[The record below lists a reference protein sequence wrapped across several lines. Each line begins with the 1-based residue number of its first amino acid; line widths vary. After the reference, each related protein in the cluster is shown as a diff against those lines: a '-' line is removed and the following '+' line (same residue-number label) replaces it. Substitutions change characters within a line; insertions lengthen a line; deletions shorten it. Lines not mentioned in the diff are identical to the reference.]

1 MADGINIF
9 VSGRTGTGKSHLVKQ
24 AIAACPRLLV
34 YLTKR
39 EDHGYPGVYFDGLN
53 EDRRLLLEWW
63 RWCEQ
68 RSRRF
73 RLVYRPKDPYDFSEF
88 NAICGLV
95 YACGSMHFVCEEIST
110 YVSPAIFRRT
120 GYALQ
125 FKTLITA
132 GRTRGVT
139 TWLLNQ
145 RPTGIPV
152 ELKSEA
158 RLAYLFHSN
167 EPADVE
173 YIETKFGAAAAEKL
187 AALQE
192 HEHVRWTESGDV
204 SVGKAGACL
213 Q

>member
-1 MADGINIF
+1 MAEGVNIF

-24 AIAACPRLLV
+24 AIADVPRLLV

-39 EDHGYPGVYFDGLN
+39 EDHGYAGVYFDAL
-53 EDRRLLLEWW
+53 EDENRRRMLKWW
-63 RWCEQ
+63 RFCEQ
-68 RSRRF
+68 HRRRF

-88 NAICGLV
+88 EEIAGLV
-95 YACGSMHFVCEEIST
+95 YACGNMHFVCEELGT
-110 YVSPAIFRRT
+110 YVSPSIFKRT

-125 FKTLITA
+125 FKTLLTA
-132 GRTRGVT
+132 GRTRGIT

-152 ELKSEA
+152 EVKSEA

-173 YIETKFGAAAAEKL
+173 YIKDKFGVAAAEKL

-192 HEHVRWTESGDV
+192 HEHVRWEESGATA
-204 SVGKAGACL
+204 VGKAAA
-213 Q
+213 